1 MEFKFPQL
9 KFFKKKEEVTDS
21 SSSFEEKNQNL
32 QEKMNRIYKY
42 GGMSGMAIGVLSLL
56 ALNAALPL
64 KETLVEAYLI
74 NSVNGVAERLTSVK
88 KENLSENEAL
98 AKYFINQYVKR
109 REGYCQRRMKS
120 DPLIS
125 PPTAQY

>member
-42 GGMSGMAIGVLSLL
+42 GGMSGMAIGVLS
-56 ALNAALPL
+56 
-64 KETLVEAYLI
+64 
-74 NSVNGVAERLTSVK
+74 
-88 KENLSENEAL
+88 
-98 AKYFINQYVKR
+98 
-109 REGYCQRRMKS
+109 
-120 DPLIS
+120 
-125 PPTAQY
+125 